1 MPNQVKVA
9 LNKSTNTVT
18 LLKGSAATPAGSVN
32 AGTFMTRKNKAA
44 ISFVRDLLYKL
55 GQQNLQILKVK
66 LATGAD
72 APTLAA

>member
-9 LNKSTNTVT
+9 LNKATNVVT
-18 LLKGSAATPAGSVN
+18 LLKGGAATPAGSVD
-32 AGTFMTRKNKAA
+32 AGTFTTRKNKVAMN
-44 ISFVRDLLYKL
+44 FVRDLLYKL
-55 GQQNLQILKVK
+55 GQQNLQIIKVK